1 MITSKFVHL
10 RQDRVS
16 LLVSLA
22 SDLVQVLHWGSDLG
36 ADADFQSI
44 LSATTEP
51 TAHAEGDLPEQHGIW
66 REAARSTTGA
76 PALSGHRN
84 GQDFSPLFA
93 LESFDATDTTLVVH
107 GVDRVAGLG
116 IETSFRFVGA
126 GVLVTATTV
135 TNLASGKYFL
145 NELAS
150 YLPLPDRAMES
161 LDFSGRWVKERQPV
175 RRQIRPGV
183 ISREVREGRSSHD
196 YTIVQMALSAGVQ
209 YRSGEAWSMGLMFSG
224 NSKHTIEQL
233 QSGRKAISAGELL
246 MPGEIILDEGQSPSS
261 AEVAAIYSDRGIDG
275 VTDRSYRWLRSRPN
289 HPTNIRPR
297 PLTLNVW
304 EAVYFDHDLA
314 RLTELAKVAEEIGVE
329 RFVLD
334 DGWFGSRRDDTK
346 GLGDWVVSDEV
357 WPEGLDPLVDVVKK
371 HGMEFG
377 LWFEGEMVN
386 PDSDLY
392 REHPDWI
399 LSAGGRVP
407 PTGRGQLVLDLTNP
421 DCYQHVLSQ
430 VDAVL
435 SAYDISYIKW
445 DHNRPLVEPG
455 HGGQAAVH
463 KQTEAIYRLFS
474 QLKQNH
480 PGLEIESC
488 ASGGGRIDLG
498 MAQVVDR
505 FWVSDC
511 NDALERQQIQRYTQI
526 AIPPEM
532 LGSHIGPTESHTTG
546 RVHNLGFRAITA
558 LFGHAG
564 LEWDITQTS
573 PEERELL
580 TSWVSYY
587 KAKRDL
593 IHSGQMVRVE
603 TANDS
608 SLVHGVVSQD
618 GTAALFA
625 YVTTAGQ
632 GPSRPNALRL
642 EGLNPTTSY
651 RVKAVFPVGK
661 PVFQERTSPAW
672 LDGVTMTGAALSQI
686 GLRPPILFPEN
697 ALLIEI
703 EAL

>member
-10 RQDRVS
+10 RQDGVS

-175 RRQIRPGV
+175 RRQIQPGV

-196 YTIVQMALSAGVQ
+196 YTIVQMALSAGAQ
-209 YRSGEAWSMGLMFSG
+209 YRAGEAWSMGLMFSG

-246 MPGEIILDEGQSPSS
+246 MPGEIILDEGQSHSS
-261 AEVAAIYSDRGIDG
+261 AEVAAIYSDKGIDG

-357 WPEGLDPLVDVVKK
+357 WPEGLGPLVDVVKK

-392 REHPDWI
+392 RVHPDWI

-421 DCYQHVLSQ
+421 DCYQHVLGQ

-618 GTAALFA
+618 ETAALFA

-632 GPSRPNALRL
+632 GPS
-642 EGLNPTTSY
+642 
-651 RVKAVFPVGK
+651 
-661 PVFQERTSPAW
+661 
-672 LDGVTMTGAALSQI
+672 
-686 GLRPPILFPEN
+686 
-697 ALLIEI
+697 
-703 EAL
+703 